1 MAPWISL
8 SSSACRAGPVLFV
21 LVEGVQFAALGPW
34 AQLVRIEAD
43 KLPLQ
48 FLNYDRAHLQSLTQ
62 FAYGPGDDTRVAGAD
77 VLEGYQHP
85 HLRRSPLFPYV
96 PNQRQSRPSPQSWEV
111 AGCATGSARHL
122 SAHNWGGLQSL
133 YFGLFLYQVHI
144 VASVASA
151 SRPLLLTLNFGEL
164 RQSEVHPQIIPTA
177 SSADRVDPGHRAG
190 VLRGLIQDPANEL
203 RRILLL
209 GTWMN
214 KPPGNAPD
222 ASGWHHGCCGQPVG
236 EEPGWQGGGGKLP
249 EASLSRRGRRLEDR
263 VRSDSNLHS
272 RPLSPPAI
280 RYGGEYRARLPPNV
294 GAAARG

>member
-111 AGCATGSARHL
+111 AGCATGSARLL

-133 YFGLFLYQVHI
+133 YFRLFLYQVHI
-144 VASVASA
+144 VASVASV
-151 SRPLLLTLNFGEL
+151 SRPLLLTLNLGKF
-164 RQSEVHPQIIPTA
+164 SFCEVRSTC
-177 SSADRVDPGHRAG
+177 
-190 VLRGLIQDPANEL
+190 
-203 RRILLL
+203 
-209 GTWMN
+209 
-214 KPPGNAPD
+214 APRC
-222 ASGWHHGCCGQPVG
+222 SR
-236 EEPGWQGGGGKLP
+236 EPGLP
-249 EASLSRRGRRLEDR
+249 GRYVRYRLECR
-263 VRSDSNLHS
+263 RPQRSSFGDCGPRS
-272 RPLSPPAI
+272 RGASPPAGPFL
-280 RYGGEYRARLPPNV
+280 YGSHYTS
-294 GAAARG
+294 